1 MHSDTSKDSGF
12 TLLEVLVAF
21 VVLSAAL
28 VAANQSL
35 SYSLRSFASAKM
47 ARAADRVA
55 EDVFAE
61 RLSVLGR
68 HGEESGMAADG
79 LKWKLRREPLALSDA
94 GTEITAEKLTL
105 DVTAP
110 TDDRVIRRFVT
121 YRPVPT
127 SEDGNVQ

>member
-1 MHSDTSKDSGF
+1 MRSDGTKDSGF

-35 SYSLRSFASAKM
+35 SYSLRAFASAKM

-55 EDVFAE
+55 EDIFAE
-61 RLSVLGR
+61 RLGVSGR
-68 HGEESGMAADG
+68 HSEESGMAADD
-79 LKWKLRREPLALSDA
+79 LKWKLKREPLAFTDR
-94 GTEITAEKLTL
+94 GTEITVEKLTL

-110 TDDRVIRRFVT
+110 TDDRVVRRFVT

-127 SEDGNVQ
+127 SEDDNVQ